1 MAEQGEPHPDWP
13 DGILFKPE
21 YDIPWQYE
29 FMARSFLMRRVI
41 VAADMGLGK
50 TVIALG
56 SAAIAFEK
64 GLVDLVLVVCEANKL
79 TDWKRECHKFTRLG
93 CSVYHGPKRK
103 DLLGDLPQVLVT
115 TYETAR
121 SDSSVFPPKGSRS
134 RTILPGPLAA
144 ALKGMRVMLVY
155 DEVTKIGH
163 GRGSKLY
170 KAHQWLEQQLRKD
183 CKELR
188 VVGLTG
194 TPMETDLDGMFNE
207 LRIVV
212 PHAMPTVAEF
222 ERRVVSSRH
231 PVYKTATY
239 KQDGKE
245 WFRSLCDPHI
255 LRKRK
260 SDPDVRE
267 YFPPLTEKFLRIEMR
282 ADQRAAYRALEDLA
296 WDEDGNFREVP
307 GLSTLLRQL
316 AGDPW
321 AVGEAARTGS
331 SALAR
336 MAAEEMTEL
345 ETCSSAKAEE
355 LISLCDLVMSSGGKL
370 VVFSFFTTV
379 LRALRR
385 RLGDRPVY
393 LYTGEQTDADREDQK
408 ARFRAR
414 EGGAVLLSSDA
425 GARGINLPEA
435 SYIVEYEVARTH
447 SLRMQRAGR
456 GHRLGKQDPLTVITM
471 ILEASAE
478 AKNSVPSLLRR
489 NADQDY
495 ILGDDGAEG
504 HVSARDR
511 AMMFAMSRPRKVP
524 DAAPTH

>member
-1 MAEQGEPHPDWP
+1 MTDEQPGWP
-13 DGILFKPE
+13 DGALFWP
-21 YDIPWQYE
+21 P
-29 FMARSFLMRRVI
+29 RVI
-41 VAADMGLGK
+41 PYQTDYIARMYLMEDALLAADLGTGK
-50 TVIALG
+50 TVMSLG
-56 SAAIAFEK
+56 TA
-64 GLVDLVLVVCEANKL
+64 GLAMERGDIDLVLVVCERNKL
-79 TDWKRECHKFTRLG
+79 AEWKSDFGVFTRIPAEI
-93 CSVYHGPKRK
+93 YHGPKRRR
-103 DLLGDLPQVLVT
+103 LLEAPLPPAVIT
-115 TYETAR
+115 TYETCR
-121 SDSSVFPPKGSRS
+121 SDVAVFPPKGSRK
-134 RTILPGPLAA
+134 RTLHPGPLMEAMT
-144 ALKGMRVMLVY
+144 GRRVMIIY
-155 DEVTKIGH
+155 DESTKL
-163 GRGSKLY
+163 GRRSSRLY
-170 KAHQWLEQQLRKD
+170 KAHYWMRSR
-183 CKELR
+183 LR
-188 VVGLTG
+188 VPGERVPRVLGLTA
-194 TPMETDLDGMFNE
+194 TPMESDYDNIFNQ
-207 LRIVV
+207 LRLIV
-212 PHAMPTVAEF
+212 PRAMPTVAEY
-222 ERRVVSSRH
+222 ERQVVRSRDIYGR
-231 PVYKTATY
+231 PKYSPE
-239 KQDGKE
+239 GSE
-245 WFRSLCDPHI
+245 WFRAMVTPWI